1 MIEFEIVYE
10 DENILIADKPA
21 GCEVVTESG
30 GEDLL
35 GEIRRLKGDSGIE
48 AVHRLDRN
56 TAGLVIFSKN
66 DGAYNELFS
75 AFGEN
80 EEYRVQKF
88 YIAEVYGVLHNKS
101 ATLTAFL
108 FKDAKK
114 AYSYISAAPKFG
126 YKKIVT
132 KYKVLKESGGTS
144 LLEIELVTGRTHQ
157 IRAHM
162 AFIGHPLIGDGKYGT
177 NEINKKFKQKYQ
189 SLVSYKLAF
198 RFPAQSCLAY
208 LNGRSFVRKS
218 MYLR

>member
-1 MIEFEIVYE
+1 MINFEIVYE
-10 DENILIADKPA
+10 DENIIVVDKPV
-21 GCEVVTESG
+21 GCEVVSESG
-30 GEDLL
+30 DEDLL
-35 GEIRRLKGDSGIE
+35 GAVRRRKEDMKIE

-80 EEYRVQKF
+80 EEYKIQKI
-88 YIAEVYGVLHNKS
+88 YIAEVYGIMHKKS
-101 ATLTAFL
+101 ATLNAFL

-126 YKKIVT
+126 YKKITT

-189 SLVSYKLAF
+189 SLISYKIAF
-198 RFPAQSCLAY
+198 RFPAQSGLAY
-208 LNGRSFVRKS
+208 LNGKTIVRKS
-218 MYLR
+218 MYNA

>member
-1 MIEFEIVYE
+1 MINFETVYE
-10 DENILIADKPA
+10 DENIIVVDKPV

-30 GEDLL
+30 GGDLL
-35 GEIRRLKGDSGIE
+35 SEIRKQKENPLIE

-66 DGAYNELFS
+66 DGAYHELFS

-88 YIAEVYGVLHNKS
+88 YIAEVYGILRDKS
-101 ATLTAFL
+101 AALTAFL

-114 AYSYISAAPKFG
+114 SYSYISDSPKFG
-126 YKKIVT
+126 YKKIIT
-132 KYKVLKESGGTS
+132 KYKVLKESGGNS

-157 IRAHM
+157 IRAHL
-162 AFIGHPLIGDGKYGT
+162 AFIGHPLIGDGKYGA

-189 SLVSYKLAF
+189 SLVSYKIVF
-198 RFPAQSCLAY
+198 RFPADCRLAY
-208 LNGRSFVRKS
+208 LSGKSITRKS
-218 MYLR
+218 MYL